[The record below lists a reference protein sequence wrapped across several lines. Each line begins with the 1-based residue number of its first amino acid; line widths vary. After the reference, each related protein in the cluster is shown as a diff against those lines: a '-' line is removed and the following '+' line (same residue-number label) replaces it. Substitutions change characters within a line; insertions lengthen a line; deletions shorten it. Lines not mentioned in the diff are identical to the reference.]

1 MSVVITVLIVLACV
15 VAYLFCGLLGIRLSD
30 KISGGRHGL
39 DPEDRGLATSF
50 ALLFGPL
57 YVSIAAFILL
67 CRRVAEIGWVHD
79 FTHPQKVQ
87 TKKREEMKSQLL
99 QEHRKYEE
107 LRLEARR
114 EGRRDEAELFGA
126 VANDYYQKAYQ

>member
-30 KISGGRHGL
+30 KISGGKYGL
-39 DPEDRGLATSF
+39 DSYDRGPVTMF
-50 ALLFGPL
+50 AVLLGPL
-57 YVSIAAFILL
+57 WVFCTAVILIG
-67 CRRVAEIGWVHD
+67 RGVGKNGWVYD

-99 QEHRKYEE
+99 QEYRKYEE